1 LGAKKQRKMAIYL
14 SKTLS
19 GEKNVKVGR
28 IFGITLQAVTNVVRD
43 IERQREENRKL
54 SKEIT
59 RLKQIIEK

>member
-1 LGAKKQRKMAIYL
+1 MAIYL

-28 IFGITLQAVTNVVRD
+28 IFGITPQAVTNAVRD
-43 IERQREENRKL
+43 IERPREENRKFSNEL
-54 SKEIT
+54 T